1 MVAQERIN
9 VEKHQEHKTT
19 VISISFQ
26 SILFEITKKH
36 IFLLKTLKKADRSF
50 KDDSEI
56 MRDEY

>member
-36 IFLLKTLKKADRSF
+36 IFLLKTVKNS
-50 KDDSEI
+50 
-56 MRDEY
+56 